1 MKQNGRTIPWR
12 TPLNLL
18 LVALFAAPALQP
30 LFRRQFTCGFDNA
43 FHLWRAVQIGEL
55 LRNGVLYSRW
65 APQMAHG
72 YGYPL
77 YLFQSPL
84 SAYLAAVFNILGFE
98 WVTAVH
104 LTYGLGILGSGWAM
118 WLLARDLW
126 GEKGALL
133 AAVAYIYAP
142 YHLYVAYYRASL
154 SETVAWAFVPLLLW
168 GLLRWQM
175 RGERKGL
182 VTAVLAF
189 AALILTHDVTAY
201 IFLPFIVGWIIA
213 LAWLKQSWSAL
224 WRGGAAVLLGTG
236 LSAFFWLPAIVERSA
251 IQFARANSAWPF
263 LYTNN
268 FLPLDQL
275 LPLPRNADPL
285 LLNDW
290 PQRGLS
296 LVLAGLAV
304 LGLLIAWRKMPRTR
318 KLTAFL
324 GLALIAYTFLTIPLS
339 QPLWDALPPL
349 QAFQFPWRFL
359 SPAALAAALLVGGL
373 AIGDWSLEIGDF
385 PPSPHPSPLHPV
397 TLSPRHL
404 VTLSLLALLS
414 IAHWGWLYP
423 NHCSTPTD
431 TSITGM
437 VQWEQDTRTLG
448 TTASRELLPAAVS
461 RLPQDEND
469 LPVWENR
476 LAQADLPLGARIIQA
491 EYAPLSAEIELETA
505 VPFTAR
511 YRAFAFPG
519 WRVEIDG
526 EPVTITPSEP
536 DGLITFPVPDGRHTI
551 QVTFGETPLR
561 LLADLLSLVSLIAL
575 IAITLRQP
583 KSEAIHQPA
592 PAKEWHN
599 WAIALAGLGLVLLSG
614 KLLLAD
620 SGAWWPHQTRL
631 ENGALNQVDNPSA
644 LTLGGPANPAQIRL
658 LGYDNFP
665 AALPADEPL
674 TAFLYWQAWLPA
686 TRPYRVGLT
695 LVDET
700 GRHWSDP
707 GLRDY
712 RWLRP
717 APPIPEWPPDQYAQT
732 AYFLDLFPGTPPGM
746 YTLQLSFFDEATLTP
761 LTFYDGAQ
769 AIGPWLDIGQIEV
782 TSPNQPWTTAAMT
795 PQFPLSISGGGVTL
809 WGANVDRDTAVPGD
823 PVLLTLFWEKE
834 GEGETAV
841 TLSLRQDGQ
850 SVRAWPLTLPDNGP
864 GLWRSQHLLR
874 LPVTLPDGAY
884 TWQIAL
890 PDGATAVWG
899 NLAVT
904 APPRVMAEPDTAVP
918 VGVTLGG
925 QATLIGFTPAPETL
939 TPGQPLT
946 VELVWRGE
954 TEMAESYRVFVHL
967 LGPDGS
973 IVTQSDGI
981 PANWTRPTTGWLPGE
996 YVTDSHTLALPPD
1009 LPPGKYTLTAGMY
1022 QPGRPRLTTP
1032 DGADAIIL
1040 TTFTV
1045 SE

>member
-1 MKQNGRTIPWR
+1 
-12 TPLNLL
+12 
-18 LVALFAAPALQP
+18 QP

-84 SAYLAAVFNILGFE
+84 SAYLAAIFNIFGLE

-154 SETVAWAFVPLLLW
+154 SETVAWAFVPLVLW

-182 VTAVLAF
+182 VTAVLAC
-189 AALILTHDVTAY
+189 AALVLTHDVTAY
-201 IFLPFIVGWIIA
+201 IFLPFILGWTGT

-224 WRGGAAVLLGTG
+224 WRGITAVLLGIG

-285 LLNDW
+285 LMNDW
-290 PQRGLS
+290 PQRGLG
-296 LVLAGLAV
+296 LALAGLAV
-304 LGLLIAWRKMPRTR
+304 LGLLLAWRNLPRTR

-324 GLALIAYTFLTIPLS
+324 GLTLAAYTFLTIALS

-359 SPAALAAALLVGGL
+359 SPATLAAALLVGGL
-373 AIGDWSLEIGDF
+373 TPA
-385 PPSPHPSPLHPV
+385 HPV

-423 NHCSTPTD
+423 NHCPAPAD
-431 TSITGM
+431 TTLAGM

-476 LAQADLPLGARIIQA
+476 LAQADLPPGARLIQA
-491 EYAPLSAEIELETA
+491 KYAPLRAKIELETA

-511 YRAFAFPG
+511 YRAFYFPG
-519 WRVEIDG
+519 WRVTVDG
-526 EPVTITPSEP
+526 EPVKITPSEP

-561 LLADLLSLVSLIAL
+561 LLADLISLASLIAL
-575 IAITLRQP
+575 SVITLRQP
-583 KSEAIHQPA
+583 INRPQIGEAADFLFLSVASPICGHIP
-592 PAKEWHN
+592 WRD
-599 WAIALAGLGLVLLSG
+599 WAITLAGLGIVLLSG

-620 SGAWWPHQTRL
+620 SGNWQPRQTRL
-631 ENGALNQVDNPSA
+631 ENGALNQVDNPTA
-644 LTLGGPANPAQIRL
+644 LTLGNPANPAQIRL

-665 AALPADEPL
+665 ASLPADAPL
-674 TAFLYWQAWLPA
+674 TAFLYWQALLPA

-700 GRHWSDP
+700 GLHWSDP

-712 RWLRP
+712 
-717 APPIPEWPPDQYAQT
+717 
-732 AYFLDLFPGTPPGM
+732 
-746 YTLQLSFFDEATLTP
+746 
-761 LTFYDGAQ
+761 
-769 AIGPWLDIGQIEV
+769 
-782 TSPNQPWTTAAMT
+782 
-795 PQFPLSISGGGVTL
+795 
-809 WGANVDRDTAVPGD
+809 
-823 PVLLTLFWEKE
+823 
-834 GEGETAV
+834 
-841 TLSLRQDGQ
+841 
-850 SVRAWPLTLPDNGP
+850 
-864 GLWRSQHLLR
+864 
-874 LPVTLPDGAY
+874 
-884 TWQIAL
+884 
-890 PDGATAVWG
+890 
-899 NLAVT
+899 
-904 APPRVMAEPDTAVP
+904 
-918 VGVTLGG
+918 
-925 QATLIGFTPAPETL
+925 
-939 TPGQPLT
+939 
-946 VELVWRGE
+946 
-954 TEMAESYRVFVHL
+954 
-967 LGPDGS
+967 
-973 IVTQSDGI
+973 
-981 PANWTRPTTGWLPGE
+981 
-996 YVTDSHTLALPPD
+996 
-1009 LPPGKYTLTAGMY
+1009 
-1022 QPGRPRLTTP
+1022 
-1032 DGADAIIL
+1032 
-1040 TTFTV
+1040 
-1045 SE
+1045 

>member
-1 MKQNGRTIPWR
+1 MKQNGRTTPWH

-18 LVALFAAPALQP
+18 LLTLFSLPALQP
-30 LFRRQFTCGFDNA
+30 LLSRQFTCGFDNA
-43 FHLWRAVQIGEL
+43 FHLWRAVQLGEL

-84 SAYLAAVFNILGFE
+84 SAYLAAVFNILGLE

-104 LTYGLGILGSGWAM
+104 LTYGIGILGSGWAM

-154 SETVAWAFVPLLLW
+154 SETVAWAIVPLVLW

-182 VTAVLAF
+182 VTAVVAF
-189 AALILTHDVTAY
+189 TALVLTHDVTAY
-201 IFLPFIVGWIIA
+201 IFLPFIIGWIVA
-213 LAWLKQSWSAL
+213 LAWLKQSWGAL
-224 WRGGAAVLLGTG
+224 WRGGTAVILGLG
-236 LSAFFWLPAIVERSA
+236 LSAFFWLPAFIERSA

-263 LYTNN
+263 LYSNN

-290 PQRGLS
+290 PQRGLG
-296 LVLAGLAV
+296 LVLAGLAL
-304 LGLLIAWRKMPRTR
+304 LGLLIAWRRLPRTR

-324 GLALIAYTFLTIPLS
+324 GLALAGYIFLTIALS

-359 SPAALAAALLVGGL
+359 APAVLAAALLIGGL
-373 AIGDWSLEIGDF
+373 AADSKFTINHS
-385 PPSPHPSPLHPV
+385 
-397 TLSPRHL
+397 HL
-404 VTLSLLALLS
+404 TIYNLLFLLLLALLS

-423 NHCSTPTD
+423 NHCPAPAD
-431 TSITGM
+431 TTIAGM

-448 TTASRELLPAAVS
+448 TTASRELLPVTVS
-461 RLPQDEND
+461 RLSQDENE

-476 LAQADLPLGARIIQA
+476 LAQADLPPGARIIQA
-491 EYAPLSAEIELETA
+491 EYTPLRTEIELETA

-511 YRAFAFPG
+511 YRAFYFPG
-519 WRVEIDG
+519 WRATIDG
-526 EPVTITPSEP
+526 EPVKITPSAP
-536 DGLITFPVPDGRHTI
+536 DGLITFAVPDGRHTI

-561 LLADLLSLVSLIAL
+561 LLADLLSLISLIAL
-575 IAITLRQP
+575 IVITLRQP
-583 KSEAIHQPA
+583 KTEVIPQPA

-599 WAIALAGLGLVLLSG
+599 WAIALAGLGIVLLSG

-620 SGAWWPHQTRL
+620 SNNWWPRQTHL
-631 ENGALNQVDNPSA
+631 ENGNLNSVENPSA
-644 LTLGGPANPAQIRL
+644 LTLGDPANPAQIRL

-665 AALPADEPL
+665 TTLPADGPL
-674 TAFLYWQAWLPA
+674 TAFLYWQALVPA
-686 TRPYRVGLT
+686 SRPYRVGLT

-700 GRHWSDP
+700 GLHWSDP

-717 APPIPEWPPDQYAQT
+717 APPTPEWPLEQYAQT
-732 AYFLDLFPGTPPGM
+732 AYFVDLFPGTPPGL
-746 YTLQLSFFDEATLTP
+746 YTLQLSFFDEETLTP

-769 AIGPWLDIGQIEV
+769 AVGPWRDIGQIEV
-782 TSPNQPWTTAAMT
+782 TPPDQPWTAADLM
-795 PQFPLSISGGGVTL
+795 PQFPLSASGGGVTL
-809 WGANVDRDTAVPGD
+809 SGSNVDRATAVPGD

-841 TLSLRQDGQ
+841 TLSLLQDGQ
-850 SVRAWPLTLPDNGP
+850 PARTWPLTLPDNGP
-864 GLWRSQHLLR
+864 GLWRSQHFLR
-874 LPVTLPDGAY
+874 LPVTLADGAY
-884 TWQIAL
+884 IWQIAL

-899 NLAVT
+899 SLAVT
-904 APPRVMAEPDTAVP
+904 APPRLMAEPDTAVP
-918 VGVTLGG
+918 VGVTLGE
-925 QATLIGFTPAPETL
+925 QVTLAGFTLTPETL
-939 TPGQPLT
+939 IPGQPLT
-946 VELVWRGE
+946 VDLVWRGE

-967 LGPDGS
+967 LATDGS
-973 IVTQSDGI
+973 LVAQSDGI

-996 YVTDSHTLALPPD
+996 YVIDSHQLPLPAN
-1009 LPPGKYTLTAGMY
+1009 LPPGVYTLTAGMY
-1022 QPGRPRLTTP
+1022 QPGSPRLITP
-1032 DGADAIIL
+1032 DGADAITL

-1045 SE
+1045 RE